1 MLLSGGL
8 IPRVG
13 QHSTM
18 PRIEI
23 AEGRYYRGKT
33 SFLRK
38 VLWVGPDGVRWH
50 DRVGPGNCT
59 VATFRSW
66 LKTDVSEDDDPEMA
80 LVEAAISKVDQDNAK
95 VFQDMSVVLE
105 DLYADNEI
113 TVWNKVDQMPL
124 VMTKFYSEAKGRRTK
139 VRWICWVPQRKEVP
153 AFCRDGDVRVYEVK
167 GKGAFHVRLETLNRS
182 ELIGA
187 AFSGGRIMREEGGRA
202 LTYMELRGTFV
213 DLGAENDRRLL
224 LSLYNVWLAGYNS
237 VGSKDGDAPFLSSA
251 KRRAG

>member
-38 VLWVGPDGVRWH
+38 VLWVTLDRVKWH
-50 DRVGPGNCT
+50 DRVGPGDCS

-66 LKTDVSEDDDPEMA
+66 LRSEVADPADPEIGQIDKA
-80 LVEAAISKVDQDNAK
+80 IDQVEQENAK
-95 VFQDMSVVLE
+95 VFEDLSIVME
-105 DLYADNEI
+105 DLYADNEV
-113 TVWNKVDQMPL
+113 TVWTKVSRMPP
-124 VMTKFYSEAKGRRTK
+124 VMMKFYSEAKGRKTK
-139 VRWICWVPQRKEVP
+139 VRWVCWVPQRKEVP
-153 AFCRDGDVRVYEVK
+153 AFCRIDGIKVYAVK
-167 GKGAFHVRLETLNRS
+167 GKGAFHVSFESLNMS
-182 ELIGA
+182 ELINT
-187 AFSGGRIMREEGGRA
+187 AFSSGRIMREEGGKP

-224 LSLYNVWLAGYNS
+224 KSLYNVWVAGYNS
-237 VGSKDGDAPFLSSA
+237 AESKAADLPYFGAQGRVP
-251 KRRAG
+251 R